1 MPHIVPDRAAAPRRG
16 VTIVEV
22 LAVVAVIAL
31 VIALIMPFSRSGVGL
46 AARRAQ
52 CTNNLKQIGLALY
65 NYEQTYKALPPAY
78 TVDARG
84 RPLHSWRTLIL
95 PFLEQQSLYDTID
108 LTKPWNDQANTGAA
122 MAQILT
128 YRCPSAE
135 LKEDQTTTYLAIASP
150 KAALRPGTPRP
161 LAEIT
166 DGTDRTLL
174 VVEVPA
180 AQAVPWMAPIDTSEV
195 AVLAMATSK
204 AHSHPGGFNAALA
217 DGSVRFLKATI
228 PPGVLRALMTVAGG
242 EDISSDQ
249 Y

>member
-1 MPHIVPDRAAAPRRG
+1 MSASRRHPARRG
-16 VTIVEV
+16 FTIVEL
-22 LAVVAVIAL
+22 LAVIAVIAL
-31 VIALIMPFSRSGVGL
+31 AIALLLPMSRGASG

-78 TVDARG
+78 TVDAKG

-108 LTKPWNDQANTGAA
+108 LTKPWDDPANAGAA
-122 MAQILT
+122 KAEILA

-135 LKEDQTTTYLAIASP
+135 LKEGHTTTYLAIASP
-150 KAALRPGTPRP
+150 TAALRPGVPRP

-166 DGTDRTLL
+166 DGTSRTLL
-174 VVEVPA
+174 IVEVPA
-180 AQAVPWMAPIDTSEV
+180 ARAVPWMAPIDASEV
-195 AVLAMATSK
+195 AVVGMAASK
-204 AHSHPGGFNAALA
+204 AHNHPTGFNAALA
-217 DGSVRFLKATI
+217 DGSVRFLKATT
-228 PPGVLRALMTVAGG
+228 PPDVLRALMTVAGG
-242 EDISSDQ
+242 EDLSSDQ